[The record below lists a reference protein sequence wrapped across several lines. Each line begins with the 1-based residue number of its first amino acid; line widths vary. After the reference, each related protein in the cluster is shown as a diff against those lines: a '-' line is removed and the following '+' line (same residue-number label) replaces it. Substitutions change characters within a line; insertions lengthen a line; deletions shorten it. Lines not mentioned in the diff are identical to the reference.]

1 MLIRKGLRYY
11 SINKCSFIVKIGGMQ
26 LDKVDTVVDHTSRL
40 EQRLRAVQIYAN
52 DTCSFFLPR
61 DENAI
66 NLQRC
71 HYCAYAKFETE
82 VIEEDTKGL
91 CKFKP

>member
-1 MLIRKGLRYY
+1 M
-11 SINKCSFIVKIGGMQ
+11 NK
-26 LDKVDTVVDHTSRL
+26 LDTVVNHTDKL
-40 EQRLRAVQIYAN
+40 EQRLKAIQVCAN
-52 DTCSFFLPR
+52 DTCYFFLPR

-71 HYCAYAKFETE
+71 HYCAYAKYESK